1 MRLSKISATPIG
13 PLLSPAPLPARTVR
27 SHAVHF
33 VRQRKSAMP
42 WECGPETCSQYPILM
57 SWGRGAMRNV
67 PQMHWILGA
76 EGIFLASLSDNEG
89 AELWDGFRRVGKG
102 LCSLPS
108 IAIIVFARS
117 ARLGSRPL
125 LPLCQGARSY
135 PSGCLRSH
143 CPPRQPEFT
152 SNKQPKQPTKNKRNP
167 GERNFRCPFP
177 SVALSHLPA
186 QEFIRCIQG

>member
-1 MRLSKISATPIG
+1 MRLSKISATSIG

-42 WECGPETCSQYPILM
+42 WDCGPETCSQYPILM

-108 IAIIVFARS
+108 IAIIDFARS

-125 LPLCQGARSY
+125 LPVCQGARSY

-143 CPPRQPEFT
+143 CSPAARVYL
-152 SNKQPKQPTKNKRNP
+152 KQTTETTDQK
-167 GERNFRCPFP
+167 
-177 SVALSHLPA
+177 
-186 QEFIRCIQG
+186 